1 MIKHLFLYVSI
12 GSILYFGMSDSL
24 LKSQK
29 IHCKNGIETACN
41 YLEVKN

>member
-12 GSILYFGMSDSL
+12 GSILYLGMSDSL

-29 IHCKNGIETACN
+29 IHCLNGVEKACN